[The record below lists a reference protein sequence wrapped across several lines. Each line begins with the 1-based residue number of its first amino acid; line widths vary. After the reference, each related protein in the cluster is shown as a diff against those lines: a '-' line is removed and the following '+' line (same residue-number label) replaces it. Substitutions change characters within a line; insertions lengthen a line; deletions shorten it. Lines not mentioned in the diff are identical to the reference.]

1 MKIGF
6 IGLGIMGTPMCTNL
20 IKKSGHDVYV
30 FDLNASAVAEVVELG
45 ATALDSSRE
54 IGETCDMIFSMVPK
68 TEHVQ
73 AVYQELLPSV
83 KESKVYVDMSTID
96 PTASANLAKEVKA
109 LGGEMVDAPV
119 VKSQPAAV
127 AGTLGIYVGGDEETF
142 KKVLPLLECLGENV
156 IHLGKN
162 GNGLVMKL
170 CHNSL
175 VAQIQN
181 GVNETMALA
190 KKTADIDPLTYV
202 KAISY
207 GGGQNFYLDGKG
219 PKIAEGDFKTAFS
232 VENMNKDVHLTA
244 DLAKEVGSTTPGID
258 LVVSRYE
265 EAMDKGYGKK
275 DFSATYLLMD

>member
-20 IKKSGHDVYV
+20 IKKSGHEVFV
-30 FDLNASAVAEVVELG
+30 FDFNKEAVSKLVELG
-45 ATALDSSRE
+45 AKALDSSKAV
-54 IGETCDMIFSMVPK
+54 GEECDMIFSMVPK

-73 AVYQELLPSV
+73 AVYKELLTSC
-83 KESKVYVDMSTID
+83 KEGKVYVEMSTID
-96 PTASANLAKEVKA
+96 PTASANIAKEVKA

-127 AGTLGIYVGGDEETF
+127 AGTLGIYVGGEEESF

-175 VAQIQN
+175 VAEIQN

-190 KKTADIDPLTYV
+190 NKVAGIDPLTYIQ
-202 KAISY
+202 AISY

-219 PKIAEGDFKTAFS
+219 PKIAAGDFKTAFS

-244 DLAKEVGSTTPGID
+244 DMAKEVASFTPGID

>member
-20 IKKSGHDVYV
+20 IRKSGHQVYV
-30 FDLNASAVAEVVELG
+30 FDVNTKAMENVLEEG
-45 ATALDSSRE
+45 AKKLQSTKQ
-54 IGETCDMIFSMVPK
+54 IGEECDVIFSMVPK
-68 TEHVQ
+68 TEHVES
-73 AVYQELLPSV
+73 VYQDLLPTC
-83 KESKVYVDMSTID
+83 KNGKIYVEMSTID
-96 PTASANLAKEVKA
+96 PYASVSLAKKIKA
-109 LGGEMVDAPV
+109 SGGEMLDAPV

-127 AGTLGIYVGGDEETF
+127 AGTLGIYVGGEKETYQ
-142 KKVLPLLECLGENV
+142 KVLPLLECLGEN
-156 IHLGKN
+156 ILYLGEN

-190 KKTADIDPLTYV
+190 KKVGGIDPLTYS

-219 PKIAEGDFKTAFS
+219 PKIAERDFTTAFS
-232 VENMNKDVHLTA
+232 VENMNKDVHLTKKLSA
-244 DLAKEVGSTTPGID
+244 DVGSKTPGID

-265 EAMDKGYGKK
+265 EAMEKGYGKK
-275 DFSATYLLMD
+275 DFSATYLLME